1 MSVTTT
7 VFTKELTNST
17 LEITENMGVIALSVL
32 NKSAVDGTV
41 IGTAKLLGVESG
53 AITLAQNESV
63 SFASIGN
70 INGVLVGI
78 TITAPSGCTL
88 TITAQK

>member
-32 NKSAVDGTV
+32 NKSSVNGTV

-53 AITLAQNESV
+53 AITLAQNESA